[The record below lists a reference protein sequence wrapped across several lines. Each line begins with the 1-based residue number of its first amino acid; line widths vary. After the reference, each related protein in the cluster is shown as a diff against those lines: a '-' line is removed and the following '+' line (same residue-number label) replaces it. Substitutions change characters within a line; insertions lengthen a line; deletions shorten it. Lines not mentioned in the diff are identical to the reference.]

1 MAGAAGGLD
10 PHQKEFVKLVGA
22 TTRRYRRHEV
32 FRDFC
37 ELAALSL
44 SNAVDRAQYEARE
57 ARYLA
62 IVKRYEREEVAQFPR
77 MLACVASSLGL
88 GFGDTLG
95 ALFMAMELGD
105 HWRGQYFTPYEVAL
119 MMARMT
125 VLDDLQERI
134 ERRGFVTACE
144 PAAGAG
150 GMVIA
155 LANAIHDQGIN
166 PQQCL
171 HVVAQ
176 DIDET
181 AVHMTYIQLSLLHI
195 PAVVLQGNSL
205 TAEPPTSRWVTA
217 AHVLGGWDRRLRVY
231 HSETSEL
238 VPAVD
243 QPLPLLPVQGR
254 RDQESQLTLF

>member
-1 MAGAAGGLD
+1 MAGLD
-10 PHQKEFVKLVGA
+10 PHQKEFVKLVDA
-22 TTRRYRRHEV
+22 TAHRFQRHDV

-37 ELAALSL
+37 ELAAIAL

-62 IVKRYEREEVAQFPR
+62 ILKRYRPDEIERFPR
-77 MLACVASSLGL
+77 MLACLTHSLGL
-88 GFGDTLG
+88 GFADSLG
-95 ALFMAMELGD
+95 ALFMAMELGN

-119 MMARMT
+119 LMARMT
-125 VLDDLQERI
+125 ATDLQERI
-134 ERRGFVTACE
+134 AQRGFVTACE

-155 LANAIHDQGIN
+155 LANAIHDQGLN

-176 DIDET
+176 DVDAT
-181 AVHMTYIQLSLLHI
+181 AVHMTYVQLTLLHI

-205 TAEPPTSRWVTA
+205 SAEEPSSRWYTA
-217 AHVLGGWDRRLRVY
+217 AHILGGWGQRLRT
-231 HSETSEL
+231 HHEAMAAAAPEL
-238 VPAVD
+238 PPPAAIVPVPA
-243 QPLPLLPVQGR
+243 GR
-254 RDQESQLTLF
+254 NQEAQLTLF